1 MFSMNIATRTKAYLF
16 NLQICLLQEIY
27 SDFEEIEISINIISA
42 TKWERTKKYDV
53 FSAPFLTQ
61 TRLGAVN

>member
-1 MFSMNIATRTKAYLF
+1 MFFTNMATRTKAYLF

-27 SDFEEIEISINIISA
+27 ADFEEIEISINIISV

-53 FSAPFLTQ
+53 FSAPFFKH
-61 TRLGAVN
+61 RRD